1 MKSDTEPS
9 PQYAL
14 LRQRCSDYLLGEM
27 TPQQAARF
35 ESELD
40 SPTVAQALIRESELL
55 CQLAQSQLA
64 QSADPM
70 SDAISPAARSLPST
84 AAAHRIKPLQR
95 ITIAIATLAATILVI
110 SLASTHLPGNQTE
123 RTATAFNLEP
133 APTNTSFEFE
143 LARTWVQ
150 PAVDWDTTRTDCK
163 PNSAKQSATKPF
175 LGWWSPSKPPSA
187 KQSTT
192 MVRPHSFLSK
202 AGLLAVLCI
211 VCSTSA
217 GQVIGADDPAPSKAE
232 KKISQRKFDQEQE
245 RGVLQ
250 MVHDHLPEIKVLLDQ
265 LREKEPRQY
274 DAAIMN
280 LAKSSRRLQAA
291 RKRGEAAFELEV
303 QVVQAQ
309 SAINLLVAKLKV
321 RDNQADR
328 AALRDATQR
337 LELAEFSRAKHDVAQ
352 MRSRLDKLQEQL
364 QVAEKR
370 LGDKQSQRDENIE
383 RAFQIYLRKSGRK
396 E

>member
-1 MKSDTEPS
+1 
-9 PQYAL
+9 
-14 LRQRCSDYLLGEM
+14 
-27 TPQQAARF
+27 
-35 ESELD
+35 
-40 SPTVAQALIRESELL
+40 
-55 CQLAQSQLA
+55 
-64 QSADPM
+64 
-70 SDAISPAARSLPST
+70 
-84 AAAHRIKPLQR
+84 
-95 ITIAIATLAATILVI
+95 
-110 SLASTHLPGNQTE
+110 
-123 RTATAFNLEP
+123 
-133 APTNTSFEFE
+133 
-143 LARTWVQ
+143 
-150 PAVDWDTTRTDCK
+150 
-163 PNSAKQSATKPF
+163 
-175 LGWWSPSKPPSA
+175 
-187 KQSTT
+187 

-274 DAAIMN
+274 DAAIMY

-291 RKRGEAAFELEV
+291 GKRVEASFELVV

-309 SAINLLVAKLKV
+309 SAFNLLVAKLKV

-352 MRSRLDKLQEQL
+352 MRSRLDKLQDQL

-370 LGDKQSQRDENIE
+370 LGEKQSQRDENIE

>member
-1 MKSDTEPS
+1 
-9 PQYAL
+9 
-14 LRQRCSDYLLGEM
+14 
-27 TPQQAARF
+27 
-35 ESELD
+35 
-40 SPTVAQALIRESELL
+40 
-55 CQLAQSQLA
+55 
-64 QSADPM
+64 
-70 SDAISPAARSLPST
+70 
-84 AAAHRIKPLQR
+84 
-95 ITIAIATLAATILVI
+95 
-110 SLASTHLPGNQTE
+110 
-123 RTATAFNLEP
+123 
-133 APTNTSFEFE
+133 
-143 LARTWVQ
+143 
-150 PAVDWDTTRTDCK
+150 
-163 PNSAKQSATKPF
+163 
-175 LGWWSPSKPPSA
+175 
-187 KQSTT
+187 

-352 MRSRLDKLQEQL
+352 MRSRLDKLQDQL

-370 LGDKQSQRDENIE
+370 LGEKQSQRDENIE

>member
-1 MKSDTEPS
+1 
-9 PQYAL
+9 
-14 LRQRCSDYLLGEM
+14 
-27 TPQQAARF
+27 
-35 ESELD
+35 
-40 SPTVAQALIRESELL
+40 
-55 CQLAQSQLA
+55 
-64 QSADPM
+64 
-70 SDAISPAARSLPST
+70 
-84 AAAHRIKPLQR
+84 
-95 ITIAIATLAATILVI
+95 
-110 SLASTHLPGNQTE
+110 
-123 RTATAFNLEP
+123 
-133 APTNTSFEFE
+133 
-143 LARTWVQ
+143 
-150 PAVDWDTTRTDCK
+150 
-163 PNSAKQSATKPF
+163 
-175 LGWWSPSKPPSA
+175 
-187 KQSTT
+187 
-192 MVRPHSFLSK
+192 MVRPHSFLS
-202 AGLLAVLCI
+202 ALGQLAVLCI
-211 VCSTSA
+211 AFSA
-217 GQVIGADDPAPSKAE
+217 GSGHVAAADDPSLSKAA
-232 KKISQRKFDQEQE
+232 KKAPPRKLDQEQE

-321 RDNQADR
+321 RDNKADR

-352 MRSRLDKLQEQL
+352 MRSRLDKLQDQL

-370 LGDKQSQRDENIE
+370 LGEKQSQRDENIE

>member
-1 MKSDTEPS
+1 
-9 PQYAL
+9 
-14 LRQRCSDYLLGEM
+14 
-27 TPQQAARF
+27 
-35 ESELD
+35 
-40 SPTVAQALIRESELL
+40 
-55 CQLAQSQLA
+55 
-64 QSADPM
+64 
-70 SDAISPAARSLPST
+70 
-84 AAAHRIKPLQR
+84 
-95 ITIAIATLAATILVI
+95 
-110 SLASTHLPGNQTE
+110 
-123 RTATAFNLEP
+123 
-133 APTNTSFEFE
+133 
-143 LARTWVQ
+143 
-150 PAVDWDTTRTDCK
+150 
-163 PNSAKQSATKPF
+163 
-175 LGWWSPSKPPSA
+175 
-187 KQSTT
+187 

-291 RKRGEAAFELEV
+291 QKRGEAAFELEV

-352 MRSRLDKLQEQL
+352 MRSRLDKLQDQL

-370 LGDKQSQRDENIE
+370 LGEKQSQRDENIE

>member
-123 RTATAFNLEP
+123 RTATALNLEP
-133 APTNTSFEFE
+133 ATTNTSFEFE

-150 PAVDWDTTRTDCK
+150 PAVDWDTTDWTAGVEEPSGPTDEDGLQAEFGEAV
-163 PNSAKQSATKPF
+163 SDETFS
-175 LGWWSPSKPPSA
+175 W
-187 KQSTT
+187 
-192 MVRPHSFLSK
+192 MVVAL
-202 AGLLAVLCI
+202 
-211 VCSTSA
+211 
-217 GQVIGADDPAPSKAE
+217 E
-232 KKISQRKFDQEQE
+232 
-245 RGVLQ
+245 
-250 MVHDHLPEIKVLLDQ
+250 
-265 LREKEPRQY
+265 
-274 DAAIMN
+274 AAI
-280 LAKSSRRLQAA
+280 
-291 RKRGEAAFELEV
+291 GEAEH
-303 QVVQAQ
+303 
-309 SAINLLVAKLKV
+309 N
-321 RDNQADR
+321 D
-328 AALRDATQR
+328 
-337 LELAEFSRAKHDVAQ
+337 
-352 MRSRLDKLQEQL
+352 
-364 QVAEKR
+364 
-370 LGDKQSQRDENIE
+370 G
-383 RAFQIYLRKSGRK
+383 
-396 E
+396 

>member
-1 MKSDTEPS
+1 
-9 PQYAL
+9 
-14 LRQRCSDYLLGEM
+14 
-27 TPQQAARF
+27 
-35 ESELD
+35 
-40 SPTVAQALIRESELL
+40 
-55 CQLAQSQLA
+55 
-64 QSADPM
+64 
-70 SDAISPAARSLPST
+70 
-84 AAAHRIKPLQR
+84 
-95 ITIAIATLAATILVI
+95 
-110 SLASTHLPGNQTE
+110 
-123 RTATAFNLEP
+123 
-133 APTNTSFEFE
+133 
-143 LARTWVQ
+143 
-150 PAVDWDTTRTDCK
+150 
-163 PNSAKQSATKPF
+163 
-175 LGWWSPSKPPSA
+175 
-187 KQSTT
+187 

-291 RKRGEAAFELEV
+291 QKRGEAAFELEV

>member
-1 MKSDTEPS
+1 
-9 PQYAL
+9 
-14 LRQRCSDYLLGEM
+14 
-27 TPQQAARF
+27 
-35 ESELD
+35 
-40 SPTVAQALIRESELL
+40 
-55 CQLAQSQLA
+55 
-64 QSADPM
+64 
-70 SDAISPAARSLPST
+70 
-84 AAAHRIKPLQR
+84 
-95 ITIAIATLAATILVI
+95 
-110 SLASTHLPGNQTE
+110 
-123 RTATAFNLEP
+123 
-133 APTNTSFEFE
+133 
-143 LARTWVQ
+143 
-150 PAVDWDTTRTDCK
+150 
-163 PNSAKQSATKPF
+163 
-175 LGWWSPSKPPSA
+175 
-187 KQSTT
+187 

>member
-1 MKSDTEPS
+1 
-9 PQYAL
+9 
-14 LRQRCSDYLLGEM
+14 
-27 TPQQAARF
+27 
-35 ESELD
+35 
-40 SPTVAQALIRESELL
+40 
-55 CQLAQSQLA
+55 
-64 QSADPM
+64 
-70 SDAISPAARSLPST
+70 
-84 AAAHRIKPLQR
+84 
-95 ITIAIATLAATILVI
+95 
-110 SLASTHLPGNQTE
+110 
-123 RTATAFNLEP
+123 
-133 APTNTSFEFE
+133 
-143 LARTWVQ
+143 
-150 PAVDWDTTRTDCK
+150 
-163 PNSAKQSATKPF
+163 
-175 LGWWSPSKPPSA
+175 
-187 KQSTT
+187 

-370 LGDKQSQRDENIE
+370 LGEKQSQRDENIE